1 MVSEGQKH
9 EANYSMILY
18 NNSFLYFMNDY
29 KKKNVETGL
38 WVTSVFKRRPYP
50 IQQCHCLR
58 LFLKKEIEQ
67 NFFKHTTF
75 SLACE

>member
-1 MVSEGQKH
+1 MVSEGQKN

-38 WVTSVFKRRPYP
+38 ESH
-50 IQQCHCLR
+50 QC
-58 LFLKKEIEQ
+58 LKEGHIPF
-67 NFFKHTTF
+67 NSATV
-75 SLACE
+75 